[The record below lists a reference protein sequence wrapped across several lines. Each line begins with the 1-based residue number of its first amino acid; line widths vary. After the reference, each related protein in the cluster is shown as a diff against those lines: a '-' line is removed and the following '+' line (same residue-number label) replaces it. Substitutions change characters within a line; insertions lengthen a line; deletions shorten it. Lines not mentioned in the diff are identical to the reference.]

1 MMESNRSGP
10 RRAGCF
16 LYRVYFELDYMNK
29 IAKLAALTITATIFA
44 GCYREQPLETLPPRP
59 ATRLIA
65 QLTDSGTVAMS
76 NAIGAG
82 ALAVEGVIT
91 NADERTWTLQMLR
104 VDHRDGRVIDWKRE
118 PVVFPASVLT
128 SARVKVLDKRR
139 SWLAA
144 GGIVIG
150 AFIVARTF
158 DLAGI
163 GEDDDDGEEP
173 QQILIPVGGR

>member
-1 MMESNRSGP
+1 MTKQVT
-10 RRAGCF
+10 
-16 LYRVYFELDYMNK
+16 LL
-29 IAKLAALTITATIFA
+29 IAAAFAA
-44 GCYREQPLETLPPRP
+44 GCYREQPLQTLPPLP
-59 ATRLIA
+59 ATRLVA

-82 ALAVEGVIT
+82 ALAVEGVVA
-91 NADERTWTLQMLR
+91 NADEKTWTLQMLR
-104 VDHRDGRVIDWKRE
+104 VDHRDGRAIDWKRE
-118 PVVFPASVLT
+118 PVVFPASVLA
-128 SARVKVLDKRR
+128 SPRVKVLDKRR

-163 GEDDDDGEEP
+163 GEEDDEGEEP